1 MIRELA
7 RAKVNLDL
15 LVTGRRAD
23 GYHELDSLV
32 AFADIG
38 DELIL
43 EPSPELTL
51 ELTGPFA
58 AGLGTGEDNL
68 VLRAAQE
75 LAAAAGVRLP
85 SARLRLDKRLPVA
98 AGLGGGSADAAA
110 ALRGLRRLWGLPLD
124 DGALA
129 EIGLGLGADVPVCL
143 PSRPARMRG
152 VGERIE
158 PAPPAWRSCT
168 FCWSTRGAR
177 WQRPPCSG
185 NCPDGYGRRAPPNLR
200 RGRTSNGWRAAAT
213 TSSCR
218 RVRCCRSIGEVL
230 TALAAAPGCRL
241 ARMSGSGATCFG
253 LFGQPAE
260 AKAAAAAI
268 ARAHP
273 GWWVA
278 ACTTGHAAQPHAG
291 DPAG

>member
-1 MIRELA
+1 LIRELA

-51 ELTGPFA
+51 ELIGPFA

-75 LAAAAGVRLP
+75 LAAAAGVRRP

-158 PAPPAWRSCT
+158 PAPGLAVLHLLLVNP
-168 FCWSTRGAR
+168 
-177 WQRPPCSG
+177 QRPLATAAVFRELPATGMGPRSAEPPAG
-185 NCPDGYGRRAPPNLR
+185 PDLEWLA
-200 RGRTSNGWRAAAT
+200 
-213 TSSCR
+213 
-218 RVRCCRSIGEVL
+218 RSRNDLELPARSLLPVIGEVL
-230 TALAAAPGCRL
+230 TALADVPGCRL

-260 AKAAAAAI
+260 AKAAAASI